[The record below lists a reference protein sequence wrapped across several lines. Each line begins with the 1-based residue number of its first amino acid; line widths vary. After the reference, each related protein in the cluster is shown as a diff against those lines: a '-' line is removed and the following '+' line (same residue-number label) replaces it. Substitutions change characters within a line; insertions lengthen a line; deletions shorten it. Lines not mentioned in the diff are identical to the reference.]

1 MPKLFAMR
9 WPIAIS
15 VLLLLLAGT
24 IGFAT
29 TLSGLPAGG
38 TAVRDDYAGERQQL
52 LFFKAALGRIDD
64 ELRHR
69 GGAATPSLRSEREAV
84 LRRMRE
90 VASRVPAERLP
101 PEVAALLPPATAPA
115 AVEATARPRE
125 RSLPKVEVREL
136 QTGLGTKQADIDF
149 SSLALDRPP
158 PLPIY
163 LERPARRAEQPRDGE
178 PGEKTTDRPARE
190 RPAKEKERAA
200 GEKPAK
206 EPPSAD
212 RAAKERAPVERA
224 TERPPVTVERTA
236 IAVPS
241 EARQPAR

>member
-1 MPKLFAMR
+1 MTGGIMPKLFAMR

-29 TLSGLPAGG
+29 TLSSRPTSN
-38 TAVRDDYAGERQQL
+38 TAVRDDYVGERQQL

-69 GGAATPSLRSEREAV
+69 GGAATPSLRGEREAV

-101 PEVAALLPPATAPA
+101 PEVAALLLPAPAPA

-125 RSLPKVEVREL
+125 RSLPVVEVREL
-136 QTGLGTKQADIDF
+136 QTGLGAKPADIDF

-158 PLPIY
+158 PLPVF
-163 LERPARRAEQPRDGE
+163 LE
-178 PGEKTTDRPARE
+178 RPARE
-190 RPAKEKERAA
+190 RPARERERAA
-200 GEKPAK
+200 AEKPAR
-206 EPPSAD
+206 EQPSAD
-212 RAAKERAPVERA
+212 RAAKERAPAQRA
-224 TERPPVTVERTA
+224 TARPPVTVERTA
-236 IAVPS
+236 IAVQS